1 LVLCTACAS
10 FAGGELPAQSLSE
23 LESQQRLPAIS
34 YELRSAVTP
43 NLSSP
48 NLVGPNANVERVFR
62 KAFAET
68 RSGPADN
75 DLHVDLFY
83 ESRTRQPIFTMGLA
97 FFTICSLGIIPT
109 YGYEDLTFEARVTDK
124 GNPVAVYEYHDH
136 IETWVHLVM
145 IPWAYAHD
153 PTEIEDRVFENML
166 LNFIHDLRRDLSK
179 LAPGEVPAQRSN

>member
-1 LVLCTACAS
+1 
-10 FAGGELPAQSLSE
+10 
-23 LESQQRLPAIS
+23 
-34 YELRSAVTP
+34 
-43 NLSSP
+43 
-48 NLVGPNANVERVFR
+48 VGPNASVERVFR
-62 KAFAET
+62 KAFAAT
-68 RSGPADN
+68 RGGPAEN

-83 ESRTRQPIFTMGLA
+83 DSRTRQPIFTMGLA

-179 LAPGEVPAQRSN
+179 LAPGEAPAQRSN